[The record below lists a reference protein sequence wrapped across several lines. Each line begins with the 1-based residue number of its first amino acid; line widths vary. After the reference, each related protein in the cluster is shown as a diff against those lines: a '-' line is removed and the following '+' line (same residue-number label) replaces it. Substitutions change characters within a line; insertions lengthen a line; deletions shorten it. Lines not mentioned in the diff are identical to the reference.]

1 MTKKRVTFI
10 KQYKNRYLMG
20 KTGLNYQTGQKQIF
34 GEETNLNCK
43 TQTKRIFNFKK
54 KQSKIIQTQQN
65 AATGGKSRMTSRN
78 I

>member
-43 TQTKRIFNFKK
+43 TQTKRIFNLKK
-54 KQSKIIQTQQN
+54 KTK
-65 AATGGKSRMTSRN
+65 
-78 I
+78 